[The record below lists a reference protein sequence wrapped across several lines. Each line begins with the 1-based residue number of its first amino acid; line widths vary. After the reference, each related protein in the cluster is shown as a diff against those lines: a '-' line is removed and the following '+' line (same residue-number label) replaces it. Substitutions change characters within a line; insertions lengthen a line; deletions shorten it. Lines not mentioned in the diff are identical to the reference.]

1 MSDKDFLDH
10 AFDFLEK
17 VTRWLYDKDLIKNW
31 FNFIGWTF
39 MTAVAFG
46 LAKSGDSQ
54 VIFGVASI
62 SAVLVFFYGWHS
74 THEVIK
80 TLLSEKDK
88 LSKKVVLLSLLIAAC
103 VPSVLMFYIFSA
115 VSAYASRIS

>member
-1 MSDKDFLDH
+1 MSDKDILDH
-10 AFDFLEK
+10 TFDFFEK
-17 VTRWLYDKDLIKNW
+17 VTQWLYDKDLIKNW

-46 LAKSGDSQ
+46 LAKSGGSK

-74 THEVIK
+74 THEAVK
-80 TLLSEKDK
+80 TFLSDKDK
-88 LSKKVVLLSLLIAAC
+88 LSKKIVLVSLLIATC
-103 VPSVLMFYIFSA
+103 VPTALMFYIFSA
-115 VSAYASRIS
+115 VLAYISRVS